1 LTSDRLSLEKVVRGT
16 TKAAAINLG
25 YMPQLD
31 GLRFLAIAGVLVA
44 HAWVPR
50 PLPWIFGGVNWG
62 ELGVRLF
69 FVLSGFLI
77 TGILLDCRERAEA
90 GPSRRMFFLRQF
102 YVRRFLRIFPL
113 YYGVLLVLLVGDF
126 ERTRELA
133 SWLFTYTSNIVIA
146 RQGWQ
151 GQLGHFW
158 TLAVEE
164 QFYLVWPWLLLFLPR
179 RCLMPLL
186 AVVISL
192 APLYRFYALHRYGL
206 SGALTDPRQTLTPA
220 VLDSLGIG
228 ALVAIAARSV
238 SETTFRILLSRIALP
253 MSLAVYVTLLALQ
266 HYAVHPGAL
275 FVLGDTASAIAF
287 GWLVWLAAR
296 GFRGVFGWL
305 LQLWPVKYVGKISY
319 GVYIFHN
326 LVIGAAVLLAV
337 HFRVNYHPDGILNFL
352 AVSAVTI
359 AIAALS
365 WHFFERPVNGLKRH
379 FAYRDLRREQPLVPA
394 VAPTTAGR

>member
-1 LTSDRLSLEKVVRGT
+1 MRGT
-16 TKAAAINLG
+16 TKTAAIQLG

-31 GLRFLAIAGVLVA
+31 GLRFFAIAGVLVE

-50 PLPWIFGGVNWG
+50 PLPWIFGGVSWG

-77 TGILLDCRERAEA
+77 TGILLDCREHAEA
-90 GPSRRMFFLRQF
+90 GLSGRTFFVRQF

-113 YYGVLLVLLVGDF
+113 YYGVLLVLLVVDF
-126 ERTRELA
+126 ERTREL
-133 SWLFTYTSNIVIA
+133 SGWLFTYTSNIIIA

-151 GQLGHFW
+151 GHLGHFW

-179 RCLMPLL
+179 RWLIPLL

-192 APLYRFYALHRYGL
+192 APLYRFYAFHRYGL
-206 SGALTDPRQTLTPA
+206 SGAQTDHRQVLTPA

-228 ALVAIAARSV
+228 ALVAIAARSI
-238 SETTFRILLSRIALP
+238 SGTTFLILLSRIALP
-253 MSLAVYVTLLALQ
+253 ISLAGYVTLLALE

-287 GWLVWLAAR
+287 GSLVWLAAR
-296 GFRGVFGWL
+296 GFRGAFGRL
-305 LQLWPVKYVGKISY
+305 LELPPVKYVGKISY

-337 HFRVNYHPDGILNFL
+337 RFGIDYHPDGILNFL

-359 AIAALS
+359 AMAALS

-379 FAYRDLRREQPLVPA
+379 FVYRDLPREQRPVPA
-394 VAPTTAGR
+394 VASTTAER